1 MDGEEKTL
9 STENGR
15 EDEEMIS
22 PAEDSSENEATL
34 YVEDSA
40 ENDDMSLSPEICL
53 EDGEAIPLYKGSL
66 DNEEMT
72 LQDDEVYSDDNSEVS
87 EDDSPDN
94 ISDESE
100 DRMDVESID
109 IESFDLE
116 LQKPKESFSYSLICF
131 FIILAISVVTVA
143 AVNINRSS
151 ITMVMN
157 FPEIASGNN
166 PDGSP
171 FDIYDFVSDEVLEAA
186 CEKLDN
192 RVDVNTLKAHLW
204 VDGSTSRQSFNAV
217 RQNILDGV
225 ENFSYFPSSYTLSYS
240 IVSDTIKATG
250 PINVVKAVIGQIALP
265 SKTKILNAV
274 AESYTEY
281 YEEKYVNTGDSL
293 TIDWEDTENLDHFNR
308 VTGIRSIIN
317 RMSRYLSEQYDQDAT
332 FVSESGESF
341 GDLSTELSIINN
353 VDVANYES
361 FIVQNGITSDRDRLL
376 KQLRNVSIKNNEQ
389 YDRSV
394 AEHNVMLE
402 GIEMYDPNTTRVVF
416 IPSLDGQNEFY
427 MNRTQIGID
436 YLTDRAEGAKHTADD
451 AINTVSRYDTLIDHF
466 SSGSG
471 NNELLLAEAEEL
483 YNGIVN
489 KLNEFSERAI
499 AVNNEYIDSE
509 AYERVSIQGA
519 GSGVGLISSGVSVVR
534 TTVILSSL
542 FYAMY
547 FAYTVIKKLYA
558 RFFGTSK
565 EGDDLYDRT

>member
-72 LQDDEVYSDDNSEVS
+72 LQDDEVYSGDNSEVS

-293 TIDWEDTENLDHFNR
+293 TINWEDTENLDHFNR

-416 IPSLDGQNEFY
+416 IPSLDEQNEFY

>member
-22 PAEDSSENEATL
+22 PAEDSSENEAIL

-416 IPSLDGQNEFY
+416 IPSLDEQNEFY

>member
-416 IPSLDGQNEFY
+416 IPSLDEQNEFY